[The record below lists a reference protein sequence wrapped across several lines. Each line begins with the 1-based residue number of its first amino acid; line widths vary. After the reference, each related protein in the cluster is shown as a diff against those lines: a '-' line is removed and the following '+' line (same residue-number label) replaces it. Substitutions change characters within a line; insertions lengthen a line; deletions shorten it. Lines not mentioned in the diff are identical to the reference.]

1 MLDLVVTNW
10 AWLVLALIAGS
21 AAGYLSIRA
30 HAGRRRAAEAKAAED
45 ARRAAEA
52 KAAEDARRAAE
63 AKAAEDARRAAE
75 AKAAEDAR
83 RAAEAKAAEDARR
96 AAEAKATEDARR
108 AAEAKAAEDARRA
121 AEAKAAEEAGIATTA
136 HPGTRPKGIAAP
148 PMNQTDDLKLIKGIG
163 PKNEKICNDLGVYQF
178 SQIAD
183 WTPDEAVW
191 VGHHIAFP
199 GRIER
204 EYWIP
209 QAQLLATGGE
219 TEHSTGVKSGTIKID
234 ASADAPL
241 VDAEVRKLGDSLP
254 RQAAGVEGEG
264 RHDGRRPY
272 GLAAPRGGA
281 PDDLKRIR
289 GIGPQNEGRLHALG
303 IWHFGQIAAWSAENA
318 KWIGSYLAFRG
329 RIERERWTDQAKE
342 LAAGSNTKFLP
353 GANVRKI
360 ATPKDRSR
368 PAQG

>member
-1 MLDLVVTNW
+1 MLDLVVTHW
-10 AWLVLALIAGS
+10 AWLVLALVAGS
-21 AAGYLSIRA
+21 AAGYLWIWV
-30 HAGRRRAAEAKAAED
+30 HAGRRRAAEARAAED

-52 KAAEDARRAAE
+52 KAAEDARRTAE
-63 AKAAEDARRAAE
+63 AKAAD
-75 AKAAEDAR
+75 
-83 RAAEAKAAEDARR
+83 
-96 AAEAKATEDARR
+96 
-108 AAEAKAAEDARRA
+108 DARRA
-121 AEAKAAEEAGIATTA
+121 AEAKAAEEAGIVTAA
-136 HPGTRPKGIAAP
+136 HPCKRPEGITAP
-148 PMNQTDDLKLIKGIG
+148 PVNQTDDLKLIKGIG
-163 PKNEKICNDLGVYQF
+163 PKYEKICNDLGVYHF

-191 VGHHIAFP
+191 VGHHIALP

-209 QAQLLATGGE
+209 QARLLATGGE
-219 TEHSTGVKSGTIKID
+219 TEHSAGVKSGNINID

-241 VDAEVRKLGDSLP
+241 VEAEARKLGDSLP
-254 RQAAGVEGEG
+254 RQAAAFEGES

-303 IWHFGQIAAWSAENA
+303 IWHFDQIAAWSGENA

-329 RIERERWTDQAKE
+329 RIARERWIDQAKE
-342 LAAGSNTKFLP
+342 LTAGRDTEFFR
-353 GANVRKI
+353 GANVREV
-360 ATPKDRSR
+360 AAPKDHGR
-368 PAQG
+368 PGLDKAIESAR

>member
-1 MLDLVVTNW
+1 
-10 AWLVLALIAGS
+10 
-21 AAGYLSIRA
+21 
-30 HAGRRRAAEAKAAED
+30 
-45 ARRAAEA
+45 
-52 KAAEDARRAAE
+52 
-63 AKAAEDARRAAE
+63 
-75 AKAAEDAR
+75 
-83 RAAEAKAAEDARR
+83 
-96 AAEAKATEDARR
+96 
-108 AAEAKAAEDARRA
+108 
-121 AEAKAAEEAGIATTA
+121 
-136 HPGTRPKGIAAP
+136 
-148 PMNQTDDLKLIKGIG
+148 
-163 PKNEKICNDLGVYQF
+163 
-178 SQIAD
+178 
-183 WTPDEAVW
+183 
-191 VGHHIAFP
+191 
-199 GRIER
+199 
-204 EYWIP
+204 
-209 QAQLLATGGE
+209 
-219 TEHSTGVKSGTIKID
+219 VKSGTIKID

-329 RIERERWTDQAKE
+329 RIERERWIDQAKE
-342 LAAGSNTKFLP
+342 LAAGRNTKFLP